1 MIITKTPFRI
11 SFFGGG
17 TDYPE
22 HFTKHGGAVLG
33 TAIDKCTYLA
43 ATPFY
48 SQLFDYTIRL
58 AYRQVE
64 CVPDLESIAH
74 APFRECLRWTGIER
88 NIEID
93 CMASLPSSVGLGTS
107 SSFVVGLL
115 NTLYAFRGESVDPLE
130 LAYQAIE
137 IERDVL
143 SESVGCQDQT
153 FAAVGGFNV
162 IEFRSTRDILVT
174 PLPLGEQRQIEFEN
188 HLMLIFT
195 GLRRRASHVAARQVH
210 KIAANST
217 RLLKMRKQ
225 VDQAYDVL
233 ARGGSLAEFGR
244 LLHEGWL
251 EKRQLDESVSNSVID
266 DLYRRGLEAG
276 ALGGKLLG
284 AGAGG
289 FILFFVP
296 PEKRAAVSAALD
308 QAEEIPVRVGATGTQ
323 VIHDDLSRLPHP
335 HAVPL
340 ERPRG
345 WPTETQRVAPLKP
358 AARVA

>member
-22 HFTKHGGAVLG
+22 HFAEHGGAVLG

-48 SQLFDYTIRL
+48 SQLFDYSIRL

-64 CVPDLESIAH
+64 CVPSLEAIQH
-74 APFRECLRWTGIER
+74 APFRECLRWVGIHK

-115 NTLYAFRGESVDPLE
+115 NTLYAFQGRMIHPME

-143 SESVGCQDQT
+143 GESVGCQDQML
-153 FAAVGGFNV
+153 AAVGGFNLL
-162 IEFRSTRDILVT
+162 EFRGTRDVVASPVT
-174 PLPLGEQRQIEFEN
+174 LSEARLAEFED
-188 HLMLIFT
+188 HLMLVFT
-195 GLRRRASHVAARQVH
+195 GLRRRASTIAARQVNKVAVNH
-210 KIAANST
+210 E
-217 RLLKMRKQ
+217 RLKKMRQQ

-233 ARGGSLAEFGR
+233 AGRKSLARFGE
-244 LLHEGWL
+244 LLHEAWIQ
-251 EKRQLDESVSNSVID
+251 KRSLDEAVSNPLID
-266 DLYRRGLEAG
+266 ELYQRGLDGG

-284 AGAGG
+284 AGGGG
-289 FILFFVP
+289 FLLFFVP
-296 PEKRAAVSAALD
+296 PERRATVRAALN
-308 QAEEIPVRVGATGTQ
+308 QAEEIPVKLNAPGTQ
-323 VIHDDLSRLPHP
+323 VIHDDLNRAPANDDSSRAWPEVFSLGHP
-335 HAVPL
+335 V
-340 ERPRG
+340 
-345 WPTETQRVAPLKP
+345 
-358 AARVA
+358 ARVA

>member
-22 HFTKHGGAVLG
+22 HFAKHGGAVLG

-48 SQLFDYTIRL
+48 SQLFDYNIRL

-115 NTLYAFRGESVDPLE
+115 NTLYAFRGQLVHPME

-143 SESVGCQDQT
+143 GESVGCQDQT
-153 FAAVGGFNV
+153 LAAVGGFNIV
-162 IEFRSTRDILVT
+162 EFRSTRDISVT
-174 PLPLGEQRQIEFEN
+174 PLVMNDERRAEFES

-195 GLRRRASHVAARQVH
+195 GLRRRASHVAARQIN
-210 KIAANST
+210 KISSNTT
-217 RLLKMRKQ
+217 RLLKMRRQ
-225 VDQAYDVL
+225 VDKAYDVL
-233 ARGGSLAEFGR
+233 AQGGSLAPFGQ
-244 LLHEGWL
+244 LLHEAWQ
-251 EKRQLDESVSNSVID
+251 EKRALDESVSNDMID

-276 ALGGKLLG
+276 AWGGKLLG

-296 PEKRAAVSAALD
+296 PEKRAAVRAALD
-308 QAEEIPVRVGATGTQ
+308 QAEEIPVRICAAGTQ
-323 VIHDDLSRLPHP
+323 VIHDDLGKHVPGES
-335 HAVPL
+335 VPL
-340 ERPRG
+340 VRPGG
-345 WPTETQRVAPLKP
+345 WPSEVAPPATRVA
-358 AARVA
+358 

>member
-22 HFTKHGGAVLG
+22 HFCQHGGAVLG

-48 SQLFDYTIRL
+48 AQLFDYNIRL

-64 CVPDLESIAH
+64 CVPDLESISH
-74 APFRECLRWTGIER
+74 APFRECLRWTGIDR

-115 NTLYAFRGESVDPLE
+115 NTLYAFRGQQLHPME

-143 SESVGCQDQT
+143 GESVGCQDQT

-162 IEFRSTRDILVT
+162 IEFRSTRDIAVT
-174 PLPLGEQRQIEFEN
+174 PIPLDEPRRVEFEN

-195 GLRRRASHVAARQVH
+195 GLRRRASHVAARQIN
-210 KIAANST
+210 KIAANSA
-217 RLLKMRKQ
+217 RLLKMRQQ
-225 VDQAYDVL
+225 VDKAYDVL
-233 ARGGSLAEFGR
+233 AQGHSLARFGQ
-244 LLHEGWL
+244 LLHEGWQ
-251 EKRQLDESVSNSVID
+251 EKRALDESVSNSMID
-266 DLYRRGLEAG
+266 ELYSRGLAAG
-276 ALGGKLLG
+276 AWGGKLLG

-296 PEKRAAVSAALD
+296 PERRAAVRAALD
-308 QAEEIPVRVGATGTQ
+308 QAEEIPVRVCAAGTQ
-323 VIHDDLSRLPHP
+323 VIHDDLGRLSQGES
-335 HAVPL
+335 VPL
-340 ERPRG
+340 VRPGG
-345 WPTETQRVAPLKP
+345 WPAESPRPSSRVA
-358 AARVA
+358 

>member
-22 HFTKHGGAVLG
+22 HFRQHGGAVLG

-48 SQLFDYTIRL
+48 SQLFDYNIRL

-64 CVPDLESIAH
+64 CVPDLDSIQH
-74 APFRECLRWTGIER
+74 APFRECLRWTGLSR

-115 NTLYAFRGESVDPLE
+115 NTLYAFQGRVVHPME

-137 IERDVL
+137 LEREVL
-143 SESVGCQDQT
+143 HEAVGCQDQT
-153 FAAVGGFNV
+153 LAAMGGFNLV
-162 IEFRSTRDILVT
+162 DFRDTRDITVFPV
-174 PLPLGEQRQIEFEN
+174 PLNGARQHEFEH
-188 HLMLIFT
+188 HLLLVFT
-195 GLRRRASHVAARQVH
+195 GLRRRASTLAARQVN
-210 KIAANST
+210 KIDVNHA
-217 RLLKMRKQ
+217 RLLRMRKQ

-233 ARGGSLAEFGR
+233 AGGKSLALFGR
-244 LLHEGWL
+244 LLHEAWT
-251 EKRQLDESVSNSVID
+251 EKRSLDDSVSNPTID
-266 DLYRRGLEAG
+266 ALYRRGIDAG

-284 AGAGG
+284 AGGGG
-289 FILFFVP
+289 FVLFFVP
-296 PEKRAAVSAALD
+296 PDRHEQVRAALD
-308 QAEEIPVRVGATGTQ
+308 HVEEIPVKIAAPGTQ
-323 VIHDDLSRLPHP
+323 VIHNDLARPMGDDVPRSAGIAAMANPASPHP
-335 HAVPL
+335 N
-340 ERPRG
+340 
-345 WPTETQRVAPLKP
+345 
-358 AARVA
+358 ARVA

>member
-22 HFTKHGGAVLG
+22 HFCQHGGAVLG

-48 SQLFDYTIRL
+48 SQLFDYAIRL

-64 CVPDLESIAH
+64 CVSDLESIEH
-74 APFRECLRWTGIER
+74 APFRECLRWVGIHR
-88 NIEID
+88 NIELD

-115 NTLYAFRGESVDPLE
+115 NTLYAFQGRVVHPLE

-143 SESVGCQDQT
+143 GESVGCQDQT

-162 IEFRSTRDILVT
+162 IEFRGMRDFSVSPVNLSRA
-174 PLPLGEQRQIEFEN
+174 RQADFEG
-188 HLMLIFT
+188 HLMLVYT
-195 GLRRRASHVAARQVH
+195 GLRRRASHIAAKQVH
-210 KIAANST
+210 KIDINHA
-217 RLLKMRKQ
+217 RLKKMRAQ
-225 VDQAYDVL
+225 VDRAYDLLVSD
-233 ARGGSLAEFGR
+233 RSLSGFGQ
-244 LLHEGWL
+244 LLHEAWVD
-251 EKRQLDESVSNSVID
+251 KRSLDESVSNPVVD
-266 DLYRRGLEAG
+266 DLYRRGCEAG

-284 AGAGG
+284 AGGGG
-289 FILFFVP
+289 FVLFFVP
-296 PEKRAAVSAALD
+296 PERHASVRAALNQS
-308 QAEEIPVRVGATGTQ
+308 EEIPVRVSAPGTR
-323 VIHDDLSRLPHP
+323 IINDDLGRLPEHDIHELPARP
-335 HAVPL
+335 HA
-340 ERPRG
+340 
-345 WPTETQRVAPLKP
+345 WPAVATHEPNP
-358 AARVA
+358 IARVA